1 MFSRFGSFSV
11 RTAPFRIQLFI
22 FKRDSLALYL
32 FNQPN
37 LTFYTWLSWLPEQQ
51 IGINMRS
58 ILFLAI
64 LATPFSMACDNPDSD
79 ACASVFTASSAV
91 VETFC
96 KTYTTTSH
104 TATTSLPAFASYCSN
119 KPAKLSSACS
129 CLVPGTAV
137 TTTTSSVSRLL
148 KEINEQVLKI
158 ASR

>member
-1 MFSRFGSFSV
+1 LFQSFVEFSPVGCSQDLGVSPYEQLLSESGFLYL
-11 RTAPFRIQLFI
+11 TPFLGLI
-22 FKRDSLALYL
+22 L
-32 FNQPN
+32 FNQPS
-37 LTFYTWLSWLPEQQ
+37 LTFYTWLSWLPPTQ

-64 LATPFSMACDNPDSD
+64 LAAPFSMACDNPGSD

-137 TTTTSSVSRLL
+137 TTTTSSVS
-148 KEINEQVLKI
+148 
-158 ASR
+158 